1 MNPFSYRLFNVAFLV
16 LALTACAAVPHYKQL
31 IPQNGVVCP
40 GIFPPKAFRV
50 IHKIELKSAVIGKV
64 VFIGAAKVE
73 PQKNALHAVLMSVEG
88 MVLFEAEY
96 ENGDIKIIS
105 AFSPFNDPAFAR
117 GLMADVLF
125 VLLKPAGG
133 PLEQGVD
140 GQGLTACRWKA
151 EADAVL
157 ETALMPDGA
166 VRMRLYGGDRRAAK
180 EALAWPPFDR
190 EMPAWIC
197 LKAFSP
203 SNYTIELTL
212 IEMGFVD

>member
-1 MNPFSYRLFNVAFLV
+1 MNPFFYRLFNVAFLV
-16 LALTACAAVPHYKQL
+16 LALTACAAVPSYKPL
-31 IPQNGVVCP
+31 SPQSGVACP
-40 GIFPPKAFRV
+40 GIFPSKDFWV
-50 IHKIELKSAVIGKV
+50 VHKIDLQSARIGKG

-73 PQKNALHAVLMSVEG
+73 LQKNALHAVLMSVEG

-96 ENGDIKIIS
+96 KNGDIKITS
-105 AFSPFNDPAFAR
+105 AFPPLNDPAFAK
-117 GLMADVLF
+117 GLMADVSF

-133 PLEQGVD
+133 PVEQGVD
-140 GQGLTACRWKA
+140 GQGLTACRWTA

-190 EMPAWIC
+190 EMPARIC

-203 SNYTIELTL
+203 SDYTIELTL

>member
-1 MNPFSYRLFNVAFLV
+1 MNPFFHRLFNVAFLV
-16 LALTACAAVPHYKQL
+16 LALTACAAVPPYKPL
-31 IPQNGVVCP
+31 SPQSGVACP
-40 GIFPPKAFRV
+40 GIFPPKAFWV
-50 IHKIELKSAVIGKV
+50 VHKIDLKSARIGKG

-96 ENGDIKIIS
+96 ENGDLKIIS
-105 AFSPFNDPAFAR
+105 AFPPLNDPAFAK

-133 PLEQGVD
+133 PVEQGVD
-140 GQGLTACRWKA
+140 GQGLTACRWTA

-190 EMPAWIC
+190 EMPARIC